1 MNIIDI
7 LHSQFRPLFKNLS
20 TWAAWEVYLRAIFGL
35 GIDDAKDRKLFR
47 DCTGLERRA
56 RTGGKD
62 LVTHYQGGHD
72 DLTNAA
78 AGACVRVQKAKGS
91 GVRIW
96 SVSWG
101 GPEGKPAF
109 DISGRLI
116 RNLS

>member
-20 TWAAWEVYLRAIFGL
+20 TWAAWEVYLRELFGL
-35 GIDDAKDRKLFR
+35 GIDDAKDWKLFR

-72 DLTNAA
+72 DCSIAA
-78 AGACVRVQKAKGS
+78 
-91 GVRIW
+91 
-96 SVSWG
+96 
-101 GPEGKPAF
+101 
-109 DISGRLI
+109 
-116 RNLS
+116 